1 VSAALKEVG
10 TTPRNYPAKPGDVYL
25 FGTCVLDLFDPEAG
39 VSAAALL
46 EGAGI
51 RIHYPQ
57 DQTCCGQ
64 PAYTSGF
71 SDQARQV
78 AARQLPL
85 FSKDWPIVVPSGSCA
100 GMMRHHWPRLF
111 ADDPVLG
118 PQAISIAQR
127 VFELTEFL
135 LHVVKLKWAPAAG
148 GERVVLHTSCSAR
161 REMGTH
167 LSARAL
173 LAQIPNVDVVMQDHE
188 SECCGFGGA
197 FSVKHPELSAAI
209 ASDKADALQ
218 ATGAAKLISADGGC
232 LLNLNGTLEKRGAAL
247 RGQHIAS
254 FLRPLAKAST

>member
-1 VSAALKEVG
+1 MSAALNAA
-10 TTPRNYPAKPGDVYL
+10 RQYPAKPKDVYL

-46 EGAGI
+46 EREGI
-51 RIHYPQ
+51 RVHYPQ

-64 PAYTSGF
+64 PPYTSGF
-71 SDQARQV
+71 PDEAREV

-85 FSKDWPIVVPSGSCA
+85 FAEDWPIVVPSGSCG

-111 ADDPVLG
+111 ADDPVLQ
-118 PQAISIAQR
+118 PLAAALAER

-135 LHVVKLKWAPAAG
+135 LHVAKAAWPQSSTA
-148 GERVVLHTSCSAR
+148 ERVVLHTSCSAR

-173 LAQIPNVDVVMQDHE
+173 LAQLPNVEVAMQDHE
-188 SECCGFGGA
+188 AECCGFGGA

-209 ASDKADALQ
+209 ASDKVDALE
-218 ATGAAKLISADGGC
+218 ATGAAALISADGGC
-232 LLNLNGTLEKRGAAL
+232 LLNLNGTLEKRGSAL

-254 FLRPLAKAST
+254 FLWRQAKASA